1 MPDNDAYA
9 NRDASVTETIER
21 LRAERF
27 EDVDRSL
34 VLEILKL
41 HADGMTQDNVSR
53 QVDEAIAQH
62 ASEEE

>member
-1 MPDNDAYA
+1 MPDDDAYA
-9 NRDASVTETIER
+9 NRDATVSQTIER

-27 EDVDRSL
+27 PDVDRNL

-62 ASEEE
+62 ASEDE

>member
-1 MPDNDAYA
+1 MPDDDAYA
-9 NRDASVTETIER
+9 NRDATVSQTIER

-27 EDVDRSL
+27 PDVDRNL

-62 ASEEE
+62 ASENE

>member
-1 MPDNDAYA
+1 MPDDDAQA
-9 NRDASVTETIER
+9 NRDATVSQTIER

-27 EDVDRSL
+27 PDVDRNL

-62 ASEEE
+62 ASEDE